1 MTTKTASVR
10 LEKVLFERIDNHCV
24 TKNCTRNDFVKSAIE
39 SALDNNK
46 DDVAEHQP
54 HYDKY
59 GNYWTWNNDRK
70 IWTCHV
76 NMESVR
82 VTN

>member
-1 MTTKTASVR
+1 MVTKTASIR
-10 LEKVLFERIDNHCV
+10 LAKDLFDRIDNHCV
-24 TKNCTRNDFVKSAIE
+24 TKNCSRNDFVKSAIE

-46 DDVAEHQP
+46 DDVVEHQP

-70 IWTCHV
+70 IWVCHV
-76 NMESVR
+76 NMDNVK
-82 VTN
+82 VI